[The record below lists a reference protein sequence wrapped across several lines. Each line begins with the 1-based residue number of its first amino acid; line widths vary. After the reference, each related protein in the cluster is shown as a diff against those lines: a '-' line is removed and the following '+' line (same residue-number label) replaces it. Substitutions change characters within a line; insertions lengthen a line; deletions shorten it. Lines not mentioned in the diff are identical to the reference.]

1 MSCPPTVE
9 PDEEALRQKLAVL
22 HTKGSTVCSLH
33 LFVSVYLTPAVEPDQ
48 EALRQKLGAARDMLA
63 RVQVPK
69 ELKLKIRWVLE
80 GC

>member
-1 MSCPPTVE
+1 M
-9 PDEEALRQKLAVL
+9 
-22 HTKGSTVCSLH
+22 H